1 MNYVDPIKDVKIIN
15 KIKRLMLKH
24 EKIKEYALFV
34 VGINSGLRISDI
46 LLLKWDD
53 VLDDSDNITDKLR
66 IKEKKTGKTKVFPL
80 NTAAKEALN
89 KLKKQLKN
97 IEYDEHIF
105 KSNSNRTKSK
115 ASPWRRQYV
124 WDFLQTYAQLA
135 GFTGNI
141 GTHTLRKTFG
151 YHAYTNGVSLELI
164 QKIFN
169 HSSPGITLRYIGITQ
184 QEIDDVYLNIINL

>member
-1 MNYVDPIKDVKIIN
+1 MNYVDPIKDIKIIN
-15 KIKRLMLKH
+15 KMKRLMLKH
-24 EKIKEYALFV
+24 GKINEYSVFV
-34 VGINSGLRISDI
+34 IGINTGLRISDI

-53 VLDDSDNITDKLR
+53 VLDDSDNIADKLR
-66 IKEKKTGKTKVFPL
+66 IKEKKTGKTKIFPL

-89 KLKKQLKN
+89 KVKKQLKN
-97 IEYDEHIF
+97 FEYDEYVF
-105 KSNSNRTKSK
+105 KSKSNRTKSK
-115 ASPWRRQYV
+115 STPWRRQYV
-124 WDFLQTYAQLA
+124 WDFLQTYAHLA